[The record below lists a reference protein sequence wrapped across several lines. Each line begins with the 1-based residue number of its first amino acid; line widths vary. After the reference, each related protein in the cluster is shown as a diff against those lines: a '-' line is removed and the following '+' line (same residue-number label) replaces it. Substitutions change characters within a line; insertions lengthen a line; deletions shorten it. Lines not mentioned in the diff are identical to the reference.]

1 MKLARVALRAS
12 LGAALLGSAG
22 LALHGQ
28 RSAIDPAAEGAYRS
42 DLRRLEAL
50 DAELDRELLR
60 ARSGLTLHYDAL
72 SRALGGLVQAQRRLA
87 QPGLPFDSRYA
98 PGLGAALA
106 EIERVLAEVRGS
118 LEVFKTENALLR
130 NSRNYYPELLGELH
144 AELLGSDAGD
154 APTRALTAV
163 LGSLV
168 YLDVAPTPDAVARLV
183 SALDALEQSAGSA
196 PPPALLQDL
205 DLVLRH
211 GRLIAQHSPVVD
223 GLVGKLLSLPLSQ
236 AIEAASERYHEGYR
250 AAMRAAGARSVL
262 LAVLVGLA
270 LVLGLLEV
278 IVELELRARALRQ
291 ASAELERANR
301 ELDRERQREQDEN
314 RLKTRFVSAT
324 SHEFRTPLTTILSS
338 SRMLATYGERWD
350 SERRLSHLDRISA
363 AARHMSR
370 LMDDL
375 LLIGRAEVGAL
386 VPVPAELD
394 LHDFCRSLI
403 DGLTR
408 ATLPGQANDPAASRQ
423 RDIQFTFRGQRQ
435 VHLDERLLNHVLG
448 NLLENAIKY
457 SAPGSEVGL
466 HVAVDE
472 REVRCVV
479 QDAGIGIRPED
490 HARVFDSFH
499 RGANV
504 GAVTGTGL
512 GLAVAK
518 RAVAVQNGRIEIQSE
533 LGKGTEV
540 VVWLPLSE
548 PAAAAQQAPL
558 GLSDAARAA
567 SAAGRVDEA
576 ERSAPTRET

>member
-1 MKLARVALRAS
+1 VKLARAALRAG
-12 LGAALLGSAG
+12 LCAAALASAA
-22 LALHGQ
+22 LALHNQ
-28 RSAIDPAAEGAYRS
+28 RSAIDAAAEAAYRG

-60 ARSGLTLHYDAL
+60 ARSGLVLHYDAL
-72 SRALGGLVQAQRRLA
+72 SRAFGGLVQAQRRLA
-87 QPGLPFDSRYA
+87 QPGPPFDSRHA
-98 PGLGAALA
+98 PALGAALA
-106 EIERVLAEVRGS
+106 EIERVLGDVDR
-118 LEVFKTENALLR
+118 LLQVFKTENALLR

-144 AELLGSDAGD
+144 AELVGSGAGD
-154 APTRALTAV
+154 APTRELTAV

-168 YLDVAPTPDAVARLV
+168 YLDVAPTPEAVTRLGD
-183 SALDALEQSAGSA
+183 ALDALERSAGS
-196 PPPALLQDL
+196 PPPPELAQDL

-211 GRLIAQHSPVVD
+211 GRLVAKHSPIVD
-223 GLVGKLLSLPLSQ
+223 GLVGELLALPLSR
-236 AIEAASERYHEGYR
+236 AIQAASESYHDGYR
-250 AAMRAAGARSVL
+250 AATRSAEARSLL
-262 LAVLVGLA
+262 LALLVALV

-278 IVELELRARALRQ
+278 IAELEARARALRQ
-291 ASAELERANR
+291 AKAELELANR
-301 ELDRERQREQDEN
+301 ALDRERQREQDEN

-350 SERRLSHLDRISA
+350 SERRLSNLDRISA

-386 VPVPAELD
+386 VPAPAELD

-403 DGLTR
+403 EGLTR
-408 ATLPGQANDPAASRQ
+408 ASLPQQTNGQVVSRQ
-423 RDIQFTFRGQRQ
+423 RDIQFTFRGPRQ
-435 VHLDERLLNHVLG
+435 VLLDERLLNHVLG

-457 SAPGSEVGL
+457 SAAGSEVGL

-472 REVRCVV
+472 HEVRCVV

-490 HARVFDSFH
+490 RARVFDSFH

-518 RAVAVQNGRIEIQSE
+518 RAVAVQKGRIEIQSE

-540 VVWLPLSE
+540 VVWLPLGE
-548 PAAAAQQAPL
+548 PANATPQAPAGFDAANAAA
-558 GLSDAARAA
+558 
-567 SAAGRVDEA
+567 AAGRVDEA
-576 ERSAPTRET
+576 GLSAQARET